1 MNKKRI
7 LIIAQEMQPYL
18 ELSSMAKLIRY
29 LAPYLQRNNLEV
41 RLFMPKF
48 GTINEKRHRL
58 HEVVRLSGMNIV
70 VDNDDYPLIIKVA
83 TLQDAKMQV
92 YFLDN
97 EELFNRKFIFTDENN
112 QAYNDNDVRM
122 SFFCKGVMET
132 VKKLGW
138 KPDIIHCHGWMTSL
152 IPMYIKTAYASE
164 PICNEAK
171 VVYSLYENAFHEK
184 WDGDFKAKAQIFDEI
199 EDEHLKHF
207 EGGDFVSLNKGGIA
221 FSDAVVVGNEN
232 FDPSLKEVISKISDK
247 PVLDYKDENEYMEAS
262 LNFYQPL
269 LAD

>member
-7 LIIAQEMQPYL
+7 LLVAQEMQPYL

-29 LAPYLQRNNLEV
+29 LAPHLQKNNIEI
-41 RLFMPKF
+41 RMFMPKF

-70 VDNDDYPLIIKVA
+70 VDQDDYPLIIKVA

-97 EELFNRKFIFTDENN
+97 EELFNRKFIFNDENN
-112 QAYNDNDVRM
+112 QSFEDNDVRM

-152 IPMYIKTAYASE
+152 IPMYIKTAYANE
-164 PICNEAK
+164 PIFNEAK
-171 VVYSLYENAFHEK
+171 IVYSLYENAFH
-184 WDGDFKAKAQIFDEI
+184 DSFNGDFKAKCQIFDEI
-199 EDEHLKHF
+199 EDEHLDQF
-207 EGGDFVSLNKGGIA
+207 AGGDFVGINQGGISY
-221 FSDAVVVGNEN
+221 SDAIITGNEN
-232 FDPSLKEVISKISDK
+232 IDPALKDTIGKISEK
-247 PVLDYKDENEYMEAS
+247 PVLGYKDENEYMDAYLE
-262 LNFYQPL
+262 FYQPL
-269 LAD
+269 LEA

>member
-7 LIIAQEMQPYL
+7 LIVAQEMQPYL
-18 ELSSMAKLIRY
+18 EMSSMAKLIRY
-29 LAPYLQRNNLEV
+29 LAPHIQKNNIDV

-58 HEVVRLSGMNIV
+58 HEVVRLSGMNIPV
-70 VDNDDYPLIIKVA
+70 GSEDHPLIIKVA

-97 EELFNRKFIFTDENN
+97 EELFKRKFIFNDENN
-112 QAYNDNDVRM
+112 QAFHDNDVRM

-132 VKKLGW
+132 IKKLGW
-138 KPDIIHCHGWMTSL
+138 KPDVIHCHGWMTSL

-164 PICNEAK
+164 PMFSDSK

-184 WDGDFKAKAQIFDEI
+184 FNGDFKEKCALDDI
-199 EDEHLKHF
+199 EEKDLDHF
-207 EGGDFVSLNKGGIA
+207 SSGDFIGLNNAGIS
-221 FSDAVVVGNEN
+221 FSDRVIVGHEN
-232 FDPSLKEVISKISDK
+232 IDPSIKEKIATIDENTLLK
-247 PVLDYKDENEYMEAS
+247 YKDENEYMDAY
-262 LNFYQPL
+262 LDFYQPL
-269 LAD
+269 LQD